1 MEAATVARRP
11 AAAAAP
17 AAAPGRAPAKRPRS
31 RPVPGKRTAP
41 RRKASATRK
50 ASTATRKAS
59 ATARKASAA
68 APARR
73 KAPTRRATPSRTAPG
88 RIHTGQLIPIAFGT
102 AARVKQLPDSGLVV
116 RMTQGRAWIAVLGV
130 LLVGIVALN
139 VFTLS
144 IAAGAGHV
152 DENVQALEKENTI
165 LASRDAERSG
175 AARVRHEAGAQGL
188 AMSDVDDMTTIN
200 AAPDDAAV
208 AAERL
213 AGAGAGY

>member
-17 AAAPGRAPAKRPRS
+17 ARAPSAPTKRPRS
-31 RPVPGKRTAP
+31 RPAPGKRTAT
-41 RRKASATRK
+41 RRKASAT
-50 ASTATRKAS
+50 TRKAA
-59 ATARKASAA
+59 ATARTAP

-73 KAPTRRATPSRTAPG
+73 KAPARRAAPARTAPG
-88 RIHTGQLIPIAFGT
+88 RIGTGQLIPIAFGT

-139 VFTLS
+139 VLTLS

-175 AARVRHEAGAQGL
+175 AGRVRHEAGAIGL
-188 AMSDVDDMTTIN
+188 AMSDVDQVTAVN
-200 AAPDDAAV
+200 AGPDDAAI

-213 AGAGAGY
+213 GAAGAGY